1 MTELP
6 ESSGDYRNAKKAQDV
21 LTPRL
26 EVAKQ
31 KEVDE
36 MMGKL
41 KGLGNSLLGLSDCV
55 AMTVAKTHGG
65 NLQASSDYQ
74 RTISSSHQMGKAA
87 TR

>member
-41 KGLGNSLLGLSDCV
+41 KGLGNSLLGSSGCV
-55 AMTVAKTHGG
+55 AMTVAKAHGPTCRQVRII
-65 NLQASSDYQ
+65 NE
-74 RTISSSHQMGKAA
+74 
-87 TR
+87 